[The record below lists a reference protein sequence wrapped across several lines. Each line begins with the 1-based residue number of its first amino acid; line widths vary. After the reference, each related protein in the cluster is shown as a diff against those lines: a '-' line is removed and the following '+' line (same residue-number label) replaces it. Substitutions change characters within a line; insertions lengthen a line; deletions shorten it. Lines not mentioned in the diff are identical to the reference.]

1 MQTVCPSQ
9 VQVSNRY
16 AHLIRFS
23 RRSIIE
29 STFVSMH
36 ALKRSAARSKRAAR
50 STLSSSDPVRGCF
63 GDLPAT
69 AILPAAAMRSS
80 LKSFIGSMGSAKSL
94 SCSSVSPVR
103 RQADVFSKVLSNSW
117 STRIQRLGVCP
128 AVTAERQQF
137 VLHLCRAL
145 YHRRTRRKRN
155 WRRDQSPD
163 HSHKLRPFT
172 TQQTTINSITVQ
184 RQSSV
189 GFLGQKRLDGEYVK
203 LKLRDL

>member
-1 MQTVCPSQ
+1 MSITGPSFE
-9 VQVSNRY
+9 SIRSSM
-16 AHLIRFS
+16 RFS

-50 STLSSSDPVRGCF
+50 STLSSSDPVRGCL

-94 SCSSVSPVR
+94 SSSEFLLSVG
-103 RQADVFSKVLSNSW
+103 RQMCLSKVLSNSW

-145 YHRRTRRKRN
+145 YHRRKRRNRN

-163 HSHKLRPFT
+163 HSHKLRPLT

-184 RQSSV
+184 RQNSV
-189 GFLGQKRLDGEYVK
+189 GFLGQNGLMVEYVK
-203 LKLRDL
+203 LKLRDLKFC